1 MISINA
7 TLVVQIIHFLIL
19 VFILNR
25 LMIQPILKKIED
37 RKEYIENTK
46 GEINDLELETEQLRK
61 KFISEQ
67 VNARKNAFLLRDEL
81 RSQAVGQT
89 EEYLRGSQEKAAS
102 IRAAADSNAD
112 KEIEKTQPLLP
123 GEAATLAEEIIERVI
138 GRRIAA

>member
-25 LMIQPILKKIED
+25 LMFKPILKKIED
-37 RKEYIENTK
+37 RKEYVEKTK
-46 GEINDLELETEQLRK
+46 GEINDLDQEAERLKK

-67 VNARKNAFLLRDEL
+67 VNARKDAFVLRDEL
-81 RSQAVGQT
+81 RNQAFGQT
-89 EEYLRGSQEKAAS
+89 EESLRDSQEKATS
-102 IRAAADSNAD
+102 LRDTADGEAE
-112 KEIEKTQPLLP
+112 KEIEKMQPLLP

>member
-7 TLVVQIIHFLIL
+7 TLVVQIVQFLIL

-25 LMIQPILKKIED
+25 LMFQPILKKIED
-37 RKEYIENTK
+37 RKEYVEKTK
-46 GEINDLELETEQLRK
+46 GEINDLEQEAERLKK

-67 VNARKNAFLLRDEL
+67 VNARKDAFVLRDEL
-81 RSQAVGQT
+81 RNQAFGQI
-89 EEYLRGSQEKAAS
+89 EESLRDSQEKADS
-102 IRAAADSNAD
+102 LRATADGDAD

>member
-25 LMIQPILKKIED
+25 LMLQPILKKIED
-37 RKEYIENTK
+37 RKEYIEKTK
-46 GEINDLELETEQLRK
+46 GEIIDLEQETERLK
-61 KFISEQ
+61 KTFFLEQ
-67 VNARKNAFLLRDEL
+67 VNARKEAFSLRDEL
-81 RSQAVGQT
+81 RSQAFIQSG
-89 EEYLRGSQEKAAS
+89 EFHKDSQKKAALL
-102 IRAAADSNAD
+102 RATADSEAN

-123 GEAATLAEEIIERVI
+123 GEAASLAEVIIERVI

>member
-25 LMIQPILKKIED
+25 LMFQPILKKIED
-37 RKEYIENTK
+37 RKEYVEKTK
-46 GEINDLELETEQLRK
+46 GEIEALEQEAERLK
-61 KFISEQ
+61 KNFISEQ
-67 VNARKNAFLLRDEL
+67 VNARKDAFVLRDEL
-81 RSQAVGQT
+81 RNQAFGQI
-89 EEYLRGSQEKAAS
+89 EESLKDSQEKADS
-102 IRAAADSNAD
+102 LRGTADSDAE
-112 KEIEKTQPLLP
+112 KEIEKMQPLLP

>member
-7 TLVVQIIHFLIL
+7 TLVVQIIQFLIL

-25 LMIQPILKKIED
+25 LMFQPILKKIED
-37 RKEYIENTK
+37 RKAYIEKTK
-46 GEINDLELETEQLRK
+46 GEINDLEQEAERLKK

-67 VNARKNAFLLRDEL
+67 INARKDAFVLRDEL
-81 RSQAVGQT
+81 RKQAFGQT
-89 EEYLRGSQEKAAS
+89 EESLRDSQEKAAS
-102 IRAAADSNAD
+102 IRVTADGDAG

>member
-37 RKEYIENTK
+37 RKEYIEKTK
-46 GEINDLELETEQLRK
+46 GEINDLELETEQLKK

-102 IRAAADSNAD
+102 LRADADSHAE